1 MMKRVMQNTDPLLG
15 RPVGSLQTMLRLLS
29 QGDSAIA
36 PVAPDGIF
44 GRCTLRSVTD
54 FQRAFSLPVTGTVDD
69 AIWRALVAAY
79 DTARVRQDAAA
90 PLLIYLGPDAAIS
103 DDENAQHI
111 PLLQA
116 LLHTLHQC
124 YAALPPV
131 ALSGRYDAQTQTAVA
146 ALQRMAGL
154 QPDGVTGKQTWRFL
168 TALYRSATRTAPAPR
183 L

>member
-1 MMKRVMQNTDPLLG
+1 MQNTDPLLG

-79 DTARVRQDAAA
+79 DAARVRQDAAA
-90 PLLIYLGPDAAIS
+90 PLLIAYPFVQKHFVRGVMIG
-103 DDENAQHI
+103 
-111 PLLQA
+111 A
-116 LLHTLHQC
+116 LK
-124 YAALPPV
+124 
-131 ALSGRYDAQTQTAVA
+131 G
-146 ALQRMAGL
+146 
-154 QPDGVTGKQTWRFL
+154 
-168 TALYRSATRTAPAPR
+168 
-183 L
+183 

>member
-15 RPVGSLQTMLRLLS
+15 RPVGNLQTMLRLLS

-69 AIWRALVAAY
+69 AIWRAIVAAY
-79 DTARVRQDAAA
+79 DAARVRQDAAA

-103 DDENAQHI
+103 DDENSQHI

-116 LLHTLHQC
+116 LLHTLHQR
-124 YAALPPV
+124 YTALPSV
-131 ALSGRYDAQTQTAVA
+131 ALSGRYDAQTQAAVA
-146 ALQRMAGL
+146 ALQRVAGL

>member
-44 GRCTLRSVTD
+44 GRSTLRSVTD
-54 FQRAFSLPVTGTVDD
+54 FQRSHALPVTGTVDD
-69 AIWRALVAAY
+69 AVWRALVAAY
-79 DTARVRQDAAA
+79 DAARVRQDAAA
-90 PLLIYLGPDAAIS
+90 PLRIYLGPDAAIS
-103 DDENAQHI
+103 DDENPQHI

-116 LLHTLHQC
+116 LLHTLHHR

-131 ALSGRYDAQTQTAVA
+131 ALTGRYDAQTQAAVA
-146 ALQRMAGL
+146 ALLHVAGL
-154 QPDGVTGKQTWRFL
+154 TPDGVTGKQTWQFL
-168 TALYRSATRTAPAPR
+168 TAFYRSATRTAPSPR
-183 L
+183 P

>member
-103 DDENAQHI
+103 DDEKQG
-111 PLLQA
+111 LLNE
-116 LLHTLHQC
+116 LF
-124 YAALPPV
+124 PPQDD
-131 ALSGRYDAQTQTAVA
+131 ASTDDGNGDENSDDSG
-146 ALQRMAGL
+146 
-154 QPDGVTGKQTWRFL
+154 DGE
-168 TALYRSATRTAPAPR
+168 
-183 L
+183 

>member
-1 MMKRVMQNTDPLLG
+1 M
-15 RPVGSLQTMLRLLS
+15 
-29 QGDSAIA
+29 
-36 PVAPDGIF
+36 
-44 GRCTLRSVTD
+44 
-54 FQRAFSLPVTGTVDD
+54 DD

-124 YAALPPV
+124 YAALPSV
-131 ALSGRYDAQTQTAVA
+131 ALSGRYDAQTQAAVA

-168 TALYRSATRTAPAPR
+168 TALYRSATRTVPAPR

>member
-79 DTARVRQDAAA
+79 DTARVRQDAA
-90 PLLIYLGPDAAIS
+90 
-103 DDENAQHI
+103 
-111 PLLQA
+111 
-116 LLHTLHQC
+116 
-124 YAALPPV
+124 
-131 ALSGRYDAQTQTAVA
+131 GR
-146 ALQRMAGL
+146 RAG
-154 QPDGVTGKQTWRFL
+154 TRFL
-168 TALYRSATRTAPAPR
+168 GRKDL
-183 L
+183 